1 MTDLSSLSRRERQI
15 LEILYAHDEA
25 TVLEIQRQLP
35 DAPSDM
41 AIRRLL
47 SILQEKGHVLRRK
60 RGRENV
66 YRPRVSKQRAA
77 KNALKSVLNTFFGGD
92 LEQALAMHLTDKNTK
107 LSDEQ
112 CDLMRQIIEA
122 ARKDRE
128 HRP

>member
-1 MTDLSSLSRRERQI
+1 MTDLSSISRRERQI
-15 LEILYAHDEA
+15 LEILYASDEA

-47 SILQEKGHVLRRK
+47 SILEEKGHVLRRK

-77 KNALKSVLNTFFGGD
+77 KNALKGVLNTFFGGD
-92 LEQALAMHLTDKNTK
+92 LEQALAMHLTDKNSK

-112 CDLMRQIIEA
+112 FDRMQRIIDE
-122 ARKDRE
+122 ARKNRE
-128 HRP
+128 PHP

>member
-1 MTDLSSLSRRERQI
+1 MMTDLSSISRRERQI

-25 TVLEIQRQLP
+25 TVLEVQRQLP

-47 SILQEKGHVLRRK
+47 SILEEKGHVVRRK

-77 KNALKSVLNTFFGGD
+77 KSALKGVLNTFFGGD
-92 LEQALAMHLTDKNTK
+92 VEQALAMHLTDKNTK
-107 LSDEQ
+107 VSDEQ
-112 CDLMRQIIEA
+112 FDRMLRIIEE
-122 ARKDRE
+122 ARKDRG
-128 HRP
+128 